1 MVRLLSDDQ
10 VRLLR
15 LRAQQLVPRPTRPA
29 IGVAQVVKHL
39 CGVQAQDAPAAALAI
54 RARRAGLVTADV
66 ERALVQE
73 RSIVR
78 TWCMRGTLHFVS
90 AEDLGWLLALLGP
103 VFIRS
108 SRGRR
113 AQLGLDENT
122 AAQAIRALRDV
133 LGKHGPLTRAEIVEQ
148 LKGRDICLVGQ
159 ARPHLLGLAA
169 LQGVICFGP
178 NRGREPTY
186 VLLADWVE
194 PGPALPPEQA
204 RAELAHRYLSAY
216 APAAPEDF
224 GAWSGLSLTE
234 ARAAWQHI
242 SSQLT
247 EVEIEGSSAWLLKT
261 QATWLKRATPP
272 RPIVRLLPSFDT
284 LLLGYRSRDMVL
296 AAKYSKRIY
305 PGGGLLRPVLL
316 VNGRATGTWKVK
328 RHQDSIEVIVEPF
341 EDLTA
346 DMRRGLEAEV
356 EDLAHFQSVEAI
368 LKVMTPR

>member
-1 MVRLLSDDQ
+1 MARLLSDDQ

-15 LRAQQLVPRPTRPA
+15 LRAQQLASQPDRPA

-39 CGVQAQDAPAAALAI
+39 CGVQAQDATAAALAL
-54 RARRAGLVTADV
+54 RARRAGLVAADV

-78 TWCMRGTLHFVS
+78 TWCMRGTLHFIS
-90 AEDLGWLLALLGP
+90 AEDLSWLLALLGP

-108 SRGRR
+108 SQGRR

-122 AAQAIRALRDV
+122 ANRAVRALRDV

-148 LKGRDICLVGQ
+148 LAARGIRLAGQ

-186 VLLADWVE
+186 VLLADWVDL
-194 PGPALPPEQA
+194 GPALPAEQA
-204 RAELAHRYLSAY
+204 RAELAYRYLSAY
-216 APAAPEDF
+216 APAAPKDF
-224 GAWSGLSLTE
+224 AAWSGLSLTE
-234 ARAAWQHI
+234 ARGAWQYI

-247 EVEIEGSSAWLLKT
+247 EVEIEGSLAWLLKT

-296 AAKYSKRIY
+296 AAKYAKRIF
-305 PGGGLLRPVLL
+305 PGGGLLRPALL
-316 VNGRATGTWKVK
+316 VNGRVTGTWKVN
-328 RHQDSIEVIVEPF
+328 RHRDSIEVIVEPF

-346 DMRRGLEAEV
+346 DVRQGLEAEV

-368 LKVMTPR
+368 LKVMPR